1 MKNMIRS
8 GARRERAA
16 RRSAMRSALVLAAAL
31 VLLAAPALL
40 AAETGPEPAWIEDAG
55 AGLSQAAE
63 SGKPILVD
71 IWAVWC
77 APCKEM
83 DRTTYRDAKVLNG
96 MTGFV
101 PVKVDADRA
110 KTFIERYQIE
120 AYPTVLFL
128 DEKGKEISRLLG
140 FIGVEEMTARMGA
153 VSGGYA
159 AYREALAQGDDPAA
173 LASAGRYVL
182 AAGNGTDAQ
191 RLLAKAL
198 RKAPAGEREALELDL
213 ARAELAVGDSKKAA
227 KRFAALAESGS
238 SREVKAAALEGL
250 AEAEEQHGDAGD
262 ALLARERLKKL

>member
-1 MKNMIRS
+1 MFRT
-8 GARRERAA
+8 GARRAA
-16 RRSAMRSALVLAAAL
+16 LLAAL
-31 VLLAAPALL
+31 VLLVVPALP
-40 AAETGPEPAWIEDAG
+40 AAEAGPEPAWIEDAG
-55 AGLSQAAE
+55 AGLSKAAE

-83 DRTTYRDAKVLNG
+83 DRTTYRDAKVLDG
-96 MTGFV
+96 MAEFV

-120 AYPTVLFL
+120 AFPTVLFL

-159 AYREALAQGDDPAA
+159 AYREALAKGDDSAA
-173 LASAGRYVL
+173 LASAGRYLL
-182 AAGNGTDAQ
+182 ASGNGSDAQ

-198 RKAPAGEREALELDL
+198 RKAPDGEREALEMDL
-213 ARAELAVGDSKKAA
+213 AHAELAVGDSKKAA
-227 KRFAALAESGS
+227 KRFEALAESGS

-250 AEAEEQHGDAGD
+250 AAAEEQHGHAGA
-262 ALLARERLKKL
+262 ALMARERLKNL

>member
-1 MKNMIRS
+1 MRTMKPIRA
-8 GARRERAA
+8 GHGP
-16 RRSAMRSALVLAAAL
+16 
-31 VLLAAPALL
+31 VLLFVALALL
-40 AAETGPEPAWIEDAG
+40 AASLTLAAESGAEPSWVEDAG
-55 AGLSQAAE
+55 AGLAQAAKA
-63 SGKPILVD
+63 GKPILVD

-83 DRTTYRDAKVLNG
+83 DRTTYRDAKVLAA
-96 MTGFV
+96 MSGFV

-120 AYPTVLFL
+120 VFPTVLFL

-140 FIGVEEMTARMGA
+140 FIGVEEMTARMGV

-159 AYREALAQGDDPAA
+159 AYREALAAGDDPAA
-173 LASAGRYVL
+173 LASAGRYLL
-182 AAGNGTDAQ
+182 AAGNGDDAK
-191 RLLAKAL
+191 RLLEKAL
-198 RKAPAGEREALELDL
+198 RKAPAGEREALEMDL

-250 AEAEEQHGDAGD
+250 AAAEEQHGDAGD